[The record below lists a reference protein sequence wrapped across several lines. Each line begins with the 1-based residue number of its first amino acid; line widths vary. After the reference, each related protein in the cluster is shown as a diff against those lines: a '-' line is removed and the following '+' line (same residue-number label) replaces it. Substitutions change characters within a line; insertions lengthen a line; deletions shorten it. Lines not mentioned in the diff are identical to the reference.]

1 MHHRRHTGD
10 HFVEE
15 RYGDVNHHVV
25 QRAAR
30 GEQGFKRRDAPQGDR
45 CGQEQERRPGADH
58 LSCRIARTGQGLIN
72 LRGAHVGEAEN
83 THRLPAF
90 QEQRQT
96 DQRHQR
102 RDDVRQLRAEEVR
115 AEVLGNRERTARHH
129 HRRPGLLH
137 AAPAVHNRH
146 DPEQDD
152 NGQEGQLAANHLAD
166 LEAVQPGDLSGHQNR
181 NTHRAKRN
189 RRGVHNQAQAR
200 GIERVKA
207 QTDQQRGGDRHRC
220 AKACRAF
227 QKRPE
232 GEADNQHLQALVR
245 RDGENRRADNVELP
259 GFHRDFI
266 DKHRRDDD
274 PRNRPQAVEE
284 TVDDGGQR
292 AIDRHFIEEQ
302 RHHQGDSNGI
312 RRGEVALQLEL
323 NQRKEEEQDRKRCD
337 QARQPDISGRVV
349 VLLPEAHAG
358 LLGTRQPALRVS
370 LRSTLRHRLCKSG
383 PANVVL

>member
-10 HFVEE
+10 HLVEE
-15 RYGDVNHHVV
+15 RDRNVNDHVV

-30 GEQGFKRRDAPQGDR
+30 GEQGFKRRDAPQRNRG
-45 CGQEQERRPGADH
+45 GQEQERRPGADH
-58 LSCRIARTGQGLIN
+58 LACGVAGAGQRLID
-72 LRGAHVGEAEN
+72 LRSAHVGEAEN
-83 THRLPAF
+83 TNRLPAF
-90 QEQRQT
+90 QEQRQA

-102 RDDVRQLRAEEVR
+102 RDDVRQLRAKEVR
-115 AEVLGNRERTARHH
+115 AEVLGNRERTACHH

-146 DPEQDD
+146 DPEEDD

-166 LEAVQPGDLSGHQNR
+166 LETVQPGDLSGHQNR
-181 NTHRAKRN
+181 NTHRAKRH

-200 GIERVKA
+200 GIQRVKA

-245 RDGENRRADNVELP
+245 RDGENRRADDVELP

-266 DKHRRDDD
+266 DEDRRDDD

-292 AIDRHFIEEQ
+292 AIDRHLVEEQ
-302 RHHQGDSNGI
+302 RHHQGDGDGV
-312 RRGEVALQLEL
+312 RRGKVALQLEL
-323 NQRKEEEQDRKRCD
+323 NQRKEEEQDRQRCD
-337 QARQPDISGRVV
+337 QAR
-349 VLLPEAHAG
+349 
-358 LLGTRQPALRVS
+358 
-370 LRSTLRHRLCKSG
+370 
-383 PANVVL
+383 